1 MLIKLGF
8 KKLSRAGLGR
18 LGYNPLSLPNIGL
31 PRAGVTM
38 PMTEAT
44 SSLKNNPITAYKPSS
59 VGKTPS
65 PLLGSKTLGNIQET
79 VSNIQNNPM
88 VKKLDSIKTNVQ
100 ERRLPLI
107 NNNKTKMNLTLPKNV
122 RGDGLGLSF
131 STKIPNKNILGI

>member
-18 LGYNPLSLPNIGL
+18 LGYNPLSSLKPSVASTSN
-31 PRAGVTM
+31 ASTKM
-38 PMTEAT
+38 PSISAT
-44 SSLKNNPITAYKPSS
+44 SSPVNNNKITAYKPSS
-59 VGKTPS
+59 VGNTPN
-65 PLLGSKTLGNIQET
+65 TFLGNFTET
-79 VSNIQNNPM
+79 IRGIQNDPM
-88 VKKLDSIKTNVQ
+88 VKRLDSIKTNIQ